1 MITCVKPLK
10 VPTIEAT
17 SKFTCRDTS
26 NSFDGNVELTLRFL
40 CQTKHCNTV
49 TPKVRCRQNSFT
61 HTLRDRK
68 DLSRLDFLLPVTLE
82 SNFCF
87 VLEFN
92 DFDICV
98 CWE

>member
-1 MITCVKPLK
+1 MRLQLK
-10 VPTIEAT
+10 LHVGT
-17 SKFTCRDTS
+17 
-26 NSFDGNVELTLRFL
+26 
-40 CQTKHCNTV
+40 H
-49 TPKVRCRQNSFT
+49 SFT

-68 DLSRLDFLLPVTLE
+68 DLSRLDFLLPFTLE
-82 SNFCF
+82 SNFSF